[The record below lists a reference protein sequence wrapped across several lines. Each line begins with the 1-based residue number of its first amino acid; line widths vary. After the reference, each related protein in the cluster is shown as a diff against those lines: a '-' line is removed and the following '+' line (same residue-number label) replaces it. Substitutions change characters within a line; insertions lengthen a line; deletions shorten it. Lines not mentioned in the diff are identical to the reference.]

1 MTRVSVFLALP
12 LALAACSSGDTAV
25 RAQAEEGAQRIDC
38 AIGPGAEFAPDCMVE
53 RSEAD
58 GATVLTVRHPDGGF
72 RRFEQLADGRGLAA
86 FDGADPVEQE
96 LAGEVLEVSV
106 AGDRYRFP
114 ARPRHGGDAAE

>member
-1 MTRVSVFLALP
+1 MSRISAFLALS
-12 LALAACSSGDTAV
+12 LAVAACSPGDAAGQ
-25 RAQAEEGAQRIDC
+25 AQADAGAQSIEC
-38 AIGPGAEFAPDCMVE
+38 AIGPGAQFGPGCLVE
-53 RSEAD
+53 RGEAE

-96 LAGEVLEVSV
+96 LTGELLEVRV

-114 ARPRHGGDAAE
+114 ARAQQGGDAGD